1 MKHLNE
7 TGLLLAL
14 MRAALHQDWQ
24 AQLPWPAGCSAQ
36 KLEDLILR
44 QSLVSMIYPV
54 LKNQK
59 GVAWAPLQQ
68 SMKRPYEKMI
78 QLGVMQEYEIQ
89 ALLDSFEQEGIDCM
103 PIKGWITR
111 TFYPDPLMRSMA
123 DLDVVIRQMDSGRM
137 RTWMKA
143 RDYVYDDTEKGFHD
157 GYWKLP
163 FMYVELHQCATDRRS
178 LPADEA
184 AWVEQKEQGLWDPEN
199 LLPGKKHIYRMGM
212 EDFYVHSLLH
222 FRKHFTGSGVGI
234 RFLADIYVFRQQRL
248 PLDAA
253 RIRSQLEAVHMT
265 AFARQMERVANACFD
280 GTGTPALDRDAALVV
295 DYLVSAGAHGN
306 REVQRALQVQQRGQG
321 TYLHNMPREVLRQ
334 CFPSAE
340 VLHKRYPR
348 LEKAPWLLPAY
359 WAVRAV
365 RIVAQ
370 ERYKIGQARR
380 SSSKKAYD
388 QLREVYLAAGVLEK

>member
-24 AQLPWPAGCSAQ
+24 AQLPWPAGCSTQ

-59 GVAWAPLQQ
+59 GAAWAPLQQ

-137 RTWMKA
+137 RTWMEA

-222 FRKHFTGSGVGI
+222 FRKHFAGSGVGI

-265 AFARQMERVANACFD
+265 AFARQMERIANACFD

-295 DYLVSAGAHGN
+295 NYLSLIH
-306 REVQRALQVQQRGQG
+306 
-321 TYLHNMPREVLRQ
+321 
-334 CFPSAE
+334 
-340 VLHKRYPR
+340 
-348 LEKAPWLLPAY
+348 
-359 WAVRAV
+359 
-365 RIVAQ
+365 I
-370 ERYKIGQARR
+370 
-380 SSSKKAYD
+380 
-388 QLREVYLAAGVLEK
+388 